1 MQPETRL
8 VNRMR
13 REIQARWPAAFV
25 VKVHGNPYQAAGL
38 PDLLVVLE
46 GTVGTTVVA
55 IEAKA
60 QRAGESRER
69 ALARVT
75 LRQRDTLDRLS
86 RAGAVAGVALTV
98 EEALELVTRAE
109 RT

>member
-46 GTVGTTVVA
+46 GTVAGVEV
-55 IEAKA
+55 KA